1 MISEASVRRWYTPVE
16 VSTLRRWLVVSFVV
30 NLLLLS
36 VDMLR
41 GGGSTVLIG
50 VLGLVLIAGLVN
62 GLPKEASPSSRNVS
76 LILGGGVLLT
86 GLVRFTLSPM
96 TLFDGWMQAWLV
108 APGALTIL
116 WVSSRPVSAWSTRSL
131 SIGAIEYGLA
141 RNQRNEARLRALG
154 AHIVLGHFVV
164 LTVLPLVWIFD
175 IALSPGN
182 ALGGTLGGPYT
193 GEHFS
198 NMLGSEAFWT

>member
-154 AHIVLGHFVV
+154 AHVVLG
-164 LTVLPLVWIFD
+164 
-175 IALSPGN
+175 LS
-182 ALGGTLGGPYT
+182 LI
-193 GEHFS
+193 HI
-198 NMLGSEAFWT
+198 